1 MTDTLAAEYPEA
13 APFIEEAVD
22 EHGEDWVLENYY
34 KKIYPLAQVMAVP
47 EKEELPFY
55 DADEHETMTEAER
68 VEMYQAWGEYRENLR
83 TGTKPRE

>member
-1 MTDTLAAEYPEA
+1 MTDTLATEYPEV

-34 KKIYPLAQVMAVP
+34 KKIYPLSQVMAVP

-55 DADEHETMTEAER
+55 DEDEDETMTESER
-68 VEMYQAWGEYRENLR
+68 TEMYQAWSEYRENLR
-83 TGTKPRE
+83 TGTKPGE

>member
-13 APFIEEAVD
+13 TRFIEEAVD

-34 KKIYPLAQVMAVP
+34 KKIYPLKQVMAVP

-55 DADEHETMTEAER
+55 DEAEHEAMTEAER
-68 VEMYQAWGEYRENLR
+68 TEMYQAWGEYRENLR
-83 TGTKPRE
+83 TGTKPDG